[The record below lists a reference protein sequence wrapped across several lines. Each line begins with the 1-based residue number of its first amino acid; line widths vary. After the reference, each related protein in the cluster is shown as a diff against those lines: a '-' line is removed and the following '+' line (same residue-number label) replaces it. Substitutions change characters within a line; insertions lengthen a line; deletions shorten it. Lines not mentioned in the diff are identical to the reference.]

1 MVWRLKQFNELTS
14 IELYNILQERTRVFV
29 VEQDC
34 PYQEVDGK
42 DLEAYHLFKENDSGI
57 MAYLRV
63 LPPGVSYPQASLG
76 RVMVKEEYRGE
87 GLAKEL
93 VTMGLEV
100 IRQELGENAVKIQA
114 QNYLKK
120 FYGSFGFQAVTGIY
134 LEDNIPH
141 IDMVLEMSGEKSSQ

>member
-1 MVWRLKQFNELTS
+1 MVWRLKKFNELTS

-34 PYQEVDGK
+34 PYLEVDGK
-42 DLEAYHLFKENDSGI
+42 DLEAYHLFKEKDSEI

-93 VTMGLEV
+93 VAKGLEV
-100 IRQELGENAVKIQA
+100 IRQELGESAVKIQA
-114 QNYLKK
+114 QNYLNK
-120 FYGSFGFQAVTGIY
+120 FYGSFGFQAVSEIY

-141 IDMVLEMSGEKSSQ
+141 IDMVLKIETEKSRL